1 MVSLNGR
8 TAPER
13 SQPRNRLDRMPNDP
27 HAWLRAA
34 LDEFE
39 APLIAY
45 AQRITGN
52 LETARDVCQDTFLKL
67 ARAGP
72 EAEQELRGRL
82 AEWLFTVCRNQAL
95 DTLRRDRTR
104 RRAETDMQTAGTTP
118 HGATAP
124 PHLPGSPG
132 SPPAPCEALERAED
146 QSLIAGALGHLPAN
160 QQEAIRLKFEHGLS
174 YKQIAKVLETSVG
187 NVGWL
192 LHTGLRA
199 LRGELAGS
207 ELAGSEP
214 GRGVGS
220 GTNAIGSSRAEG
232 TAS

>member
-1 MVSLNGR
+1 
-8 TAPER
+8 
-13 SQPRNRLDRMPNDP
+13 MPNDP
-27 HAWLRAA
+27 DAWLCAA
-34 LDEFE
+34 LDQYE

-45 AQRITGN
+45 AHRIVGN

-72 EAEQELRGRL
+72 QAEQELRGRL

-95 DTLRRDRTR
+95 DTLRRERTR

-118 HGATAP
+118 HGTTAP

-132 SPPAPCEALERAED
+132 PPPGPPGPSETLERAED
-146 QSLIAGALGHLPAN
+146 QSLIEGALGHLPAN

-192 LHTGLRA
+192 LHTGLKDLRSRLAPESTPNNLAA
-199 LRGELAGS
+199 LRAK
-207 ELAGSEP
+207 
-214 GRGVGS
+214 
-220 GTNAIGSSRAEG
+220 G